1 MMRKSDIVYPLLT
14 PDPMNFLTKPKTSCV
29 LASLLFFFV
38 TNHIKAAEEVPIIR
52 TELLSV
58 CINGDVDDF
67 HYLNNG
73 KPAVLQGYMAG
84 MGSPISYR
92 GPRRIMFFKQAS
104 DLTPPK
110 DGPPPVPLCVAD
122 MPDENRVLLIF
133 SFGGPKNTKPSVRAV
148 GASTDRIK
156 SGDYRVFNFS
166 KQDVGVIFADQK
178 AGLAPGKD
186 TLLSSALWREK
197 VADIGVQFAVAEGK
211 VPKRVYSSMWG
222 HRPERRMFV
231 FLFDRGDANRPL
243 DVRKTYDVPGI
254 AAIPVNASS
263 EEKAAP

>member
-1 MMRKSDIVYPLLT
+1 MDI
-14 PDPMNFLTKPKTSCV
+14 LTKLRAGLPIACLLLLLATSPT
-29 LASLLFFFV
+29 S
-38 TNHIKAAEEVPIIR
+38 AAEDSPMIR

-104 DLTPPK
+104 DLTPSK

-148 GASTDRIK
+148 GASTDRMK
-156 SGDYRVFNFS
+156 AGDYRVFNFS

-186 TLLSSALWREK
+186 AMLSSALWRVK
-197 VADIGVQFAVAEGK
+197 VADIGVQFAVVQDK
-211 VPKRVYSSMWG
+211 TLKRVYSSMWG

-231 FLFDRGDANRPL
+231 FLFDRSDTNRPL

-254 AAIPVNASS
+254 AAIPVNATA
-263 EEKAAP
+263 EEKSAP